1 MCYDDG
7 TVCDHDD
14 DDEVTIIFKHFFN
27 SSFQDQKVLRKYVSS
42 FVESCLPACLTLF
55 CEFIQVLGWAGKLL
69 FKTQSKQ
76 INFLE

>member
-7 TVCDHDD
+7 TVCDHDDD

-42 FVESCLPACLTLF
+42 FVESCLPA
-55 CEFIQVLGWAGKLL
+55 
-69 FKTQSKQ
+69 
-76 INFLE
+76 

>member
-14 DDEVTIIFKHFFN
+14 DDEVTIIFKHFFFN

-42 FVESCLPACLTLF
+42 FVESCLPA
-55 CEFIQVLGWAGKLL
+55 
-69 FKTQSKQ
+69 
-76 INFLE
+76 